1 MAEDDEDLMEGD
13 MMSFFDAPKDLDD
26 YMMPDLDHGAF
37 EEMDDGDWEAG
48 MVTPPS
54 LSSVFTSSLTP
65 VRCGSATRLL
75 PRHRL
80 AACLRLCCAC
90 VYIETPANLRAHS
103 FMC

>member
-48 MVTPPS
+48 AAR
-54 LSSVFTSSLTP
+54 LSSSRFFTSSPTP

-75 PRHRL
+75 PRH
-80 AACLRLCCAC
+80 
-90 VYIETPANLRAHS
+90 
-103 FMC
+103 

>member
-48 MVTPPS
+48 
-54 LSSVFTSSLTP
+54 TSSLHP
-65 VRCGSATRLL
+65 SPASS
-75 PRHRL
+75 PR
-80 AACLRLCCAC
+80 A
-90 VYIETPANLRAHS
+90 
-103 FMC
+103 